1 MEGQCLGA
9 KLPDTANVAIQIEDI
24 QVHEQHATKQ
34 NGLKDKSIRIISK
47 CSLNQEILGSNVP
60 LKRAD
65 LDLLATVG
73 PRTVHVYDKLRVVVL
88 STDSKEIHDSNEI
101 MLMRVLKYT
110 TYYLLS
116 LWHYIET
123 SAIQTLQSYYPIIH
137 VQLNQPIDYLDP
149 RPEYIRVIIEWSTK
163 SSISSSTHYFS
174 RYSM

>member
-24 QVHEQHATKQ
+24 QAHEQHATKQ
-34 NGLKDKSIRIISK
+34 NGLKEKNIDDDIQMSEFTLQK
-47 CSLNQEILGSNVP
+47 NVP

-116 LWHYIET
+116 LWHYMQQVTLIRIPHLSKQLFQEFILVKRPLFKHCNLI
-123 SAIQTLQSYYPIIH
+123 IQ
-137 VQLNQPIDYLDP
+137 
-149 RPEYIRVIIEWSTK
+149 
-163 SSISSSTHYFS
+163 
-174 RYSM
+174 

>member
-24 QVHEQHATKQ
+24 QAHEQHATKQ
-34 NGLKDKSIRIISK
+34 NGLKEKSIRIISK

-116 LWHYIET
+116 LWHYMQQVTLIRIPHLSKQLFQEFILVKRPLFKHCNLI
-123 SAIQTLQSYYPIIH
+123 IQ
-137 VQLNQPIDYLDP
+137 
-149 RPEYIRVIIEWSTK
+149 
-163 SSISSSTHYFS
+163 
-174 RYSM
+174 

>member
-24 QVHEQHATKQ
+24 QAHEQHATKQ
-34 NGLKDKSIRIISK
+34 NGLKEKSIRIISK

-116 LWHYIET
+116 LWHYM
-123 SAIQTLQSYYPIIH
+123 Q
-137 VQLNQPIDYLDP
+137 QLNQPIDYLDP